1 MRFPLKKNTSLKAA
15 AICLNNRNHIV
26 AEYEVYIAA
35 EYEICLYTKKV
46 TGPSKRSSYL
56 CLKATPFP

>member
-1 MRFPLKKNTSLKAA
+1 MHFPLKKNTSLKAA

-35 EYEICLYTKKV
+35 EYEICLL
-46 TGPSKRSSYL
+46 KR
-56 CLKATPFP
+56 